1 MHAGSN
7 ELIKVRQ
14 IMTEKRQAFK
24 RFFGGIG
31 RILSVT
37 RAVISGLFSLI
48 FIVFFILLASSMFGQ
63 QQLTIP
69 DDGALRIE
77 IDGYLVDQRSSED
90 PLSQLIAP
98 SAPRQY
104 VVRELIE
111 AIEMAAEDER
121 INSIILV
128 LHNMQGG
135 GTSKINELGDSL
147 QVFSDKG
154 KPVLAVSDFYNQQQ
168 YLLASY
174 ADEIVMHPFG
184 MVDIR
189 GFAAYQSYLG
199 EALEKLS
206 VNVHV
211 FRTGE
216 YKDAVEPFIA
226 SSMSEASR
234 LQNQGLL
241 DDIWQTYLEG
251 ITQRRQLDAESLTN
265 YVEQF
270 DQLLLNENGNA
281 AQMALNAGLV
291 DKVINRD
298 ESLGYSMEIAGA
310 NEDGDFYENIDV
322 MPYYQIESIGRRQTH
337 ENKVGLIVASG
348 TIYDGVQG
356 AGAIGGDSLAYALR
370 QTREENEIDAL
381 VLRVDS
387 PGGSAFA
394 SEVIRREIELMREQ
408 GIPVVVSMGSV
419 AASGGYWIATAANH
433 IVATPSTI
441 TGSIGVFSLFPTLDE
456 SLARLGIYS
465 DGVQTA
471 PLAGALQID
480 RPLDERAASVVQS
493 SVEFIYD
500 RFLGLV
506 SEARGI
512 SVADLESIAGGRVWS
527 GQQALELQLVDEL
540 GNQETAERAAARLAD
555 IDDYSVELIEP
566 PMSLAERI
574 ARIWTESIS
583 TLIQQVSSSSQLQ
596 RLANL
601 LEEPIDTSLELTDPQ
616 SIFLYCSAC
625 TATGNL

>member
-1 MHAGSN
+1 
-7 ELIKVRQ
+7 
-14 IMTEKRQAFK
+14 MTEKRQAFK
-24 RFFGGIG
+24 RFFGGVG

-37 RAVISGLFSLI
+37 RAIISGLFSLI
-48 FIVFFILLASSMFGQ
+48 FIVFFILLASSLLGQ
-63 QQLTIP
+63 QQLTVP
-69 DDGALRIE
+69 DNGALRIE
-77 IDGYLVDQRSSED
+77 IDGSLVDQRSFEA
-90 PLSQLIAP
+90 PLNRLIAP

-111 AIEMAAEDER
+111 AIEMAAEDDR

-135 GTSKINELGDSL
+135 GTSKINELGESL
-147 QVFSDKG
+147 QAFSDKG
-154 KPVLAVSDFYNQQQ
+154 KPVLSVSDFYNQQQ

-174 ADEIVMHPFG
+174 ADEIVIHPLG

-226 SSMSEASR
+226 SSMSDASR
-234 LQNQGLL
+234 AQNQGLL

-251 ITQRRQLDAESLTN
+251 ITQRRQLDSGSLTN

-270 DQLLLNENGNA
+270 DQLLLNENGDA

-291 DKVINRD
+291 DRVINRD
-298 ESLGYSMEIAGA
+298 ESLSYSMEIAGA

-322 MPYYQIESIGRRQTH
+322 MPYYQLESIGRSQTQ

-348 TIYDGVQG
+348 TIYDGVQA

-408 GIPVVVSMGSV
+408 GVPVVVSMGSV

-441 TGSIGVFSLFPTLDE
+441 TGSIGVFSLFPILNE

-480 RPLDERAASVVQS
+480 RPLDDRAARVVQS

-506 SEARGI
+506 SEARDI
-512 SVADLESIAGGRVWS
+512 SVADLEPIAGGRVWS

-574 ARIWTESIS
+574 ARIWTESVS
-583 TLIQQVSSSSQLQ
+583 TLIEQVSSSSQLH
-596 RLANL
+596 RLANML
-601 LEEPIDTSLELTDPQ
+601 GEPIDTSLELTDPQ
-616 SIFLYCSAC
+616 SIFLYCSVC

>member
-98 SAPRQY
+98 STPRQY

>member
-1 MHAGSN
+1 
-7 ELIKVRQ
+7 
-14 IMTEKRQAFK
+14 MTEKRQTFK

-37 RAVISGLFSLI
+37 RAVLSGLFSLI
-48 FIVFFILLASSMFGQ
+48 FIVFFILLASSLFSQ
-63 QQLTIP
+63 QQLTVP

-77 IDGYLVDQRSSED
+77 IDGSLVDQRSFED
-90 PLSQLIAP
+90 PLSQLLAP

-111 AIEMAAEDER
+111 AIDMAAEDDR

-135 GTSKINELGDSL
+135 GTSKINELGESL
-147 QVFSDKG
+147 QAFRETG
-154 KPVLAVSDFYNQQQ
+154 KTVLALSDFYSQQQ

-174 ADEIVMHPFG
+174 ADEIIMHPFG

-189 GFAAYQSYLG
+189 GFASYQSYLG

-206 VNVHV
+206 INVHV

-234 LQNQGLL
+234 AQNQGLL
-241 DDIWQTYLEG
+241 DDIWQTYVAG
-251 ITQRRQLDAESLTN
+251 ISQRRQLDSLALDT
-265 YVEQF
+265 YVQQF
-270 DQLLLNENGNA
+270 DQLLLDEDGNA

-291 DKVINRD
+291 DRIMNRD
-298 ESLGYSMEIAGA
+298 ESLSYSMELAGT
-310 NEDGDFYENIDV
+310 NDDGDFYQNIDV
-322 MPYYQIESIGRRQTH
+322 MPYYQIESLGRLQAE
-337 ENKVGLIVASG
+337 ENKIGLIVASG
-348 TIYDGVQG
+348 TIYDGIQSS
-356 AGAIGGDSLAYALR
+356 GAIGGDSLAYTLR
-370 QTREENEIDAL
+370 QTRVENEIDAL
-381 VLRVDS
+381 VIRVDS

-394 SEVIRREIELMREQ
+394 SEVIRREIELLREQ
-408 GIPVVVSMGSV
+408 GIPVVISMGSV

-441 TGSIGVFSLFPTLDE
+441 TGSIGVFSLFPTVDE

-480 RPLDERAASVVQS
+480 RPLDERAANVVQS

-506 SEARGI
+506 SEARDI
-512 SVADLESIAGGRVWS
+512 PVEDLEPIAGGRVWS
-527 GQQALELQLVDEL
+527 GQQALDLQLVDEL
-540 GNQETAERAAARLAD
+540 GNQQDAERAAARLAG
-555 IDDYSVELIEP
+555 IEDYNVELIEP
-566 PMSLAERI
+566 PMSFAERL
-574 ARIWTESIS
+574 ARALTGSIS
-583 TLIQQVSSSSQLQ
+583 TLVRQVSSGSQLQ
-596 RLANL
+596 RLADL
-601 LEEPIDTSLELTDPQ
+601 LVDPVDKSLELSDPQ
-616 SIFLYCSAC
+616 SIFLYCSVC
-625 TATGNL
+625 SATGSL